1 MKKRVFVLVDFQNDF
16 VQPDGALTINNPDL
30 INRVQKFTDNLQ
42 KGMFEEIVLTA
53 DNHFNE
59 TYPLTPEA
67 KNYPPHCIHG
77 TEGWKLAVNLK
88 RNIPVGILYKSST
101 DMWNE
106 APNYS
111 MLQQKWADKDVYLAG
126 VLTDVCVKQAM
137 DGFLKRE
144 ASVTLFNDLTQGLSM
159 QTEELL
165 QQPEYAEAVEN
176 GQLRQINSSQF
187 FRRML
192 WEKKQFHNRVISN
205 REF

>member
-30 INRVQKFTDNLQ
+30 INRVQKFSDNLQ
-42 KGMFEEIVLTA
+42 KGMFEEIILTA
-53 DNHFNE
+53 DNHFSE

-67 KNYPPHCIHG
+67 QSYPSHCIHG

-88 RNIPVGILYKSST
+88 RNIPVNVLYKSST

-106 APNYS
+106 TPNYS
-111 MLQQKWADKDVYLAG
+111 MLQEDWQDREVYLAG
-126 VLTDVCVKQAM
+126 VLTDVCVKEAM
-137 DGFLKRE
+137 DGFLKRG
-144 ASVTLFNDLTQGLSM
+144 ASVTLFNDLTRGLSM

-165 QQPEYAEAVEN
+165 QQPEYREVVKC
-176 GQLRQINSSQF
+176 GQLRQINSPQF

-192 WEKKQFHNRVISN
+192 LEKKQFHNRVISN